1 MKKKAMAIEI
11 VLIFA
16 AIMGIVGLFLLKTTQ
31 NNNKQLETSMAQLQ
45 SYFIAR
51 AGVEHTMLKVKY
63 LHRELYDAVC
73 LYQGRNPLF
82 NYKGIDSNFPYKSIC
97 ATNPGPIFLFTSG
110 ETSSDRPK
118 PGTVFSKMD
127 TFSTAPYTN
136 YSKWLNKFKEDL
148 NSNYADNSCLNM
160 LNLDAAIQEKMKL
173 PGATEFS
180 PFKSAQY
187 ALTNLDLGAYSVN
200 ENAGKIDNTVSISF
214 TIESTYESAK
224 NQPYNYKIS
233 RSITVSRE

>member
-51 AGVEHTMLKVKY
+51 AGVEHVMLKVKY

-82 NYKGIDSNFPYKSIC
+82 NYKGIDSSSPYKSIC
-97 ATNPGPIFLFTSG
+97 ATNPGPIFLFTSEEQG
-110 ETSSDRPK
+110 SDRPK
-118 PGTVFSKMD
+118 SGTVFSKMD
-127 TFSTAPYTN
+127 TFTSGPYST
-136 YSKWLNKFKEDL
+136 YSRWLDKFKEDL
-148 NSNYADNSCLNM
+148 NSTYADNSCLDM
-160 LNLDAAIQEKMKL
+160 LNLDADVQAKMKL
-173 PGATEFS
+173 GSSDFS

-187 ALTNLDLGAYSVN
+187 NLTSLDLGAFSVN

-214 TIESTYESAK
+214 TIESYYESAK
-224 NQPYNYKIS
+224 QQPYNYKIS

>member
-51 AGVEHTMLKVKY
+51 AGVEHVMLKVKY

-82 NYKGIDSNFPYKSIC
+82 NYKGIDSNYPYKNIC
-97 ATNPGPIFLFTSG
+97 ATNPGPIFLFTST
-110 ETSSDRPK
+110 EQSSDRPK
-118 PGTVFSKMD
+118 SGTVFSKMD
-127 TFSTAPYTN
+127 TFTSGPYTN
-136 YSKWLNKFKEDL
+136 YSKWLDKFKEDL
-148 NSNYADNSCLNM
+148 NSNYADNSCLDM
-160 LNLDAAIQEKMKL
+160 LNLDANVQAKMKL
-173 PGATEFS
+173 GTSEFS

-187 ALTNLDLGAYSVN
+187 SLTNLDLGAFSVN

-214 TIESTYESAK
+214 TIESSYESAK
-224 NQPYNYKIS
+224 QQPYNYKIS

>member
-51 AGVEHTMLKVKY
+51 AGVEHVMLKVKY

-82 NYKGIDSNFPYKSIC
+82 NYKGIDSNYPYKNIC
-97 ATNPGPIFLFTSG
+97 ATNPGPIFLFTST
-110 ETSSDRPK
+110 EQSSDRPK
-118 PGTVFSKMD
+118 SGTVFSKMD
-127 TFSTAPYTN
+127 TFTSGPYTN
-136 YSKWLNKFKEDL
+136 YSKWLDKFKEDL
-148 NSNYADNSCLNM
+148 NSNYADNSCLDM
-160 LNLDAAIQEKMKL
+160 LNLDANVQAKMK
-173 PGATEFS
+173 PEGSEFAA
-180 PFKSAQY
+180 FQSAQY
-187 ALTNLDLGAYSVN
+187 QLTNLEFGAFKVTESSEKV
-200 ENAGKIDNTVSISF
+200 DNTISVTF
-214 TIESTYESAK
+214 TVDSTYISAK
-224 NQPYNYKIS
+224 PYKYDYRIN